1 MWVLT
6 YKFLMGETPVSV
18 EDITFRSHSGE
29 LRGRVTFGF
38 EGWDDRISSIQNPLS
53 YILNQ

>member
-1 MWVLT
+1 MLT

-38 EGWDDRISSIQNPLS
+38 EGWDDQISSIQNPLS